1 MRIVD
6 PTSGLRPADRTDPAE
21 STAPSSGTGALCGLS
36 NSKPGATVLLET
48 LGQRF
53 FEQHGLGPMTVASK
67 PSAAS
72 GAEEELLDHLGA
84 QYRLAVVAI
93 GD

>member
-6 PTSGLRPADRTDPAE
+6 PTYGLAPADQESAAVTATPTDD
-21 STAPSSGTGALCGLS
+21 LCGLS

-48 LGQRF
+48 VGRRLF
-53 FEQHGLGPMTVASK
+53 DDHGLGPMSVASK
-67 PSAAS
+67 PSAAA
-72 GAEEELLDHLGA
+72 GATPELLDHLAA

>member
-6 PTSGLRPADRTDPAE
+6 PTHGLAPGTTAE
-21 STAPSSGTGALCGLS
+21 TGAASTAAGLLCGLS

-48 LGQRF
+48 IGQRLTA
-53 FEQHGLGPMTVASK
+53 EHGLPPMHLAAK
-67 PSAAS
+67 QSAAA
-72 GAEEELLDHLGA
+72 GADTELLDHLGE

>member
-6 PTSGLRPADRTDPAE
+6 PTHGLAPGARAE
-21 STAPSSGTGALCGLS
+21 DAVTTTATGGLCALS

-48 LGQRF
+48 VGQRLTAD
-53 FEQHGLGPMTVASK
+53 HGLGPMHLASK
-67 PSAAS
+67 PSAAA
-72 GAEEELLDHLGA
+72 GADPDLLDHLAA

>member
-6 PTSGLRPADRTDPAE
+6 PTHGL
-21 STAPSSGTGALCGLS
+21 APNSATEAAATTEAAGLLCGLS

-48 LGQRF
+48 IGQRLTAD
-53 FEQHGLGPMTVASK
+53 HGLAPMHLASK

-72 GAEEELLDHLGA
+72 GADPALLDHLGE

>member
-6 PTSGLRPADRTDPAE
+6 PTSGLRPADLAE
-21 STAPSSGTGALCGLS
+21 PTTSSSGTGALCGLS

-48 LGQRF
+48 LGRRLF
-53 FEQHGLGPMTVASK
+53 DDFGLGPMTVASK

-72 GAEEELLDHLGA
+72 GADPELLDHLGA

>member
-6 PTSGLRPADRTDPAE
+6 PTHGLAPGTTADSGPA
-21 STAPSSGTGALCGLS
+21 STAAGLLCALS

-48 LGQRF
+48 VGQRLAA
-53 FEQHGLGPMTVASK
+53 EHGLAPMHLASK
-67 PSAAS
+67 PSAAA
-72 GAEEELLDHLGA
+72 GADPALLDHLSE

>member
-6 PTSGLRPADRTDPAE
+6 PTHGLAPGTTVEDTVTT
-21 STAPSSGTGALCGLS
+21 TATGGLCGLS

-48 LGQRF
+48 IGQRLDVD
-53 FEQHGLGPMTVASK
+53 QGLGPMHLASK
-67 PSAAS
+67 PSAAA
-72 GAEEELLDHLGA
+72 GADPELLDHLAA

>member
-6 PTSGLRPADRTDPAE
+6 PTHGLAPGTVEPTEAAP
-21 STAPSSGTGALCGLS
+21 STAAGELCGLS

-48 LGQRF
+48 IGQRLTAD
-53 FEQHGLGPMTVASK
+53 HGLRPMHLASK
-67 PSAAS
+67 PSAAA
-72 GAEEELLDHLGA
+72 GADPELLDHLAA

>member
-1 MRIVD
+1 MRIVN
-6 PTSGLRPADRTDPAE
+6 PTAGLAPAE
-21 STAPSSGTGALCGLS
+21 PTEPSDPSSGTGALCGLS

-48 LGQRF
+48 IGRRLMDA
-53 FEQHGLGPMTVASK
+53 HGLGPMTVASK

-72 GAEEELLDHLGA
+72 GADPELLDHLGA